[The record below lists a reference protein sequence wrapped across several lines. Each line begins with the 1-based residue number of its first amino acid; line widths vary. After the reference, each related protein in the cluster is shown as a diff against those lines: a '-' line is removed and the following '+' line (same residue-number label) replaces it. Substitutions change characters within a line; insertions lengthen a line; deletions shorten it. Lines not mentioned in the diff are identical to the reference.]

1 MIQISKNVSL
11 KLDFE
16 PQQTPNGNW
25 IRLSGIRKNESKPSI
40 FLDKDNKVVNKYYK
54 DKTEKSHWI
63 YSFIN
68 IETDKIIEFE
78 FDYYDNFLRIVK

>member
-25 IRLSGIRKNESKPSI
+25 IRLSGIRKSGVEKWINGS
-40 FLDKDNKVVNKYYK
+40 L
-54 DKTEKSHWI
+54 KSHWI

-68 IETDKIIEFE
+68 IETEKIIEFE

>member
-25 IRLSGIRKNESKPSI
+25 IRLSGIRKSGVEKWINGA
-40 FLDKDNKVVNKYYK
+40 Y
-54 DKTEKSHWI
+54 KSHWI

-78 FDYYDNFLRIVK
+78 FGYNDEFLKIIQ

>member
-25 IRLSGIRKNESKPSI
+25 IRLSGIRKSEVEKWI
-40 FLDKDNKVVNKYYK
+40 HGAYKYIGY
-54 DKTEKSHWI
+54 T
-63 YSFIN
+63 
-68 IETDKIIEFE
+68 
-78 FDYYDNFLRIVK
+78 LL

>member
-16 PQQTPNGNW
+16 PQQTPNGNF
-25 IRLSGIRKNESKPSI
+25 IRLSGIRKSGLEKWINGY
-40 FLDKDNKVVNKYYK
+40 L
-54 DKTEKSHWI
+54 KSHWI

-78 FDYYDNFLRIVK
+78 FDYNDKFVKII